1 MTTENWLTLIGIIA
15 SGILGYLIKYILD
28 RKAQF
33 STKNAEIKR
42 EMYQDY
48 VDLVIDFFDTSKVA
62 KPTHK
67 TQGEMYAFY
76 KKCVLYASPRV
87 LNVYSDLMQQFY
99 KNPTDENSDVS
110 IHQTRIVL
118 KKMTKVFKYM
128 RKDIGLSNR
137 GLGKDGE
144 RLFRAII
151 TDYDEKIKPRR
162 FTTRPIETTETTDQP
177 QTIAV
182 ETETT
187 SDTPPQKVVGSTAS
201 PKKTKNKKRRKK

>member
-15 SGILGYLIKYILD
+15 SGIFGYLVKYILD

-48 VDLVIDFFDTSKVA
+48 VNLVIDFFDSSKVA

-87 LNVYSDLMQQFY
+87 INVYSDLMQQFY
-99 KNPTDENSDVS
+99 QNPTDEKSEVS
-110 IHQTRIVL
+110 INQTRIVL
-118 KKMTKVFKYM
+118 KKMTRVFKYM
-128 RKDIGLSNR
+128 RKDIGLSNQ

-144 RLFRAII
+144 KLFRAII
-151 TDYDEKIKPRR
+151 TDYDEKIKPRKL
-162 FTTRPIETTETTDQP
+162 TE
-177 QTIAV
+177 
-182 ETETT
+182 
-187 SDTPPQKVVGSTAS
+187 GSTEVINKVQEESLVKDEAVDTIQQKL
-201 PKKTKNKKRRKK
+201 PARTKNQKKSKNKKRRQK